1 MNGRPLGR
9 PPKDPALLS
18 EQKRLECEEAGERN
32 AIEGK
37 FGEGKRRYGLGRVT
51 TRLKETSE
59 TTIHLIFLVM
69 NLQKILRDLFAPIL
83 KALFENSFS
92 ENCFVFS

>member
-37 FGEGKRRYGLGRVT
+37 FGEGKRRYGLG
-51 TRLKETSE
+51 LSL
-59 TTIHLIFLVM
+59 IHI
-69 NLQKILRDLFAPIL
+69 
-83 KALFENSFS
+83 
-92 ENCFVFS
+92 